1 MMTQQ
6 SQGTELYLRLTEVSA
21 DDRDRVGSKAANE
34 AELLR
39 AGFEVPEAIVITTDA
54 FQRFLQANRIASDGA
69 PEAVRSGTV
78 PEEILNMLQAGVNG
92 LGEHPLAVR
101 SSGVAEDLPGASY
114 AGQYDTRLNVR
125 GKDDLEAAL
134 LRCWASA
141 FNPHVVAYRNRNGQS
156 ANGMA
161 VLIQKMVPADVAGV
175 AFSANPVSGKRD
187 EIVIN
192 AVRGLGERLVSGQA
206 SPDEWVVKDGEAH
219 CQRAP
224 ESAIDREQARAI
236 AEMARRVE
244 AYFGAPQDIEWA
256 LAGDQLSV
264 LQARPITSLPDEE
277 PEMVPIAIEV
287 PPGFWQQDASRFPD
301 PVTPM
306 FTTLGPEIAMIAMQ
320 RSIEEFGLLTD
331 GLEIIAIGGYGYQRL
346 KPLGGKEPP
355 PIPMPTPLMWLLVR
369 LMPAM
374 RARMKQAKECVRT
387 DRPGGYIE
395 RWYAHWLPE
404 VEKRTGEVRDVD
416 LEKLS
421 DRALVQHLEEILTF
435 FRWSVQIHGLMNNS
449 VGFILYEFVSTCRE
463 LLGWDEAQAFELV
476 SGTSYKSTEPGRR
489 LHELAQMAY
498 HHPAVSQL
506 LEQIDD
512 ETASRLEEVDQ
523 GFADAFAI
531 YQHSYGCRSI
541 RWDVL
546 YPSLEERPGL
556 TLRLIRDQMARGF
569 NPAQIKA
576 ELEQDRAEKVA
587 EAKAALAG
595 NAEALAEFERA
606 LERAEKAY
614 PLREANQFYTFSTPM
629 ALLRYALL
637 EIGSRLAKEGVI
649 LERDDVFFLEKDEA
663 CSALFEGGDR
673 TELVQRRKG
682 EMAWAKANPGPAYYG
697 DPPPPPSF
705 DFLPAEARLIM
716 GSLIWSFEQM
726 MEYEGSGRTQIAGE
740 TITGIA
746 ASSGQYTGPCR
757 IVADETEFH
766 KIQPGDVMVCPMT
779 SPVWSVLCP
788 SLGALVTDAGG
799 LLSHPAII
807 AREYRIPAVVATGNA
822 TSILQD
828 GQMVRVDGASG
839 TIEVIA

>member
-1 MMTQQ
+1 MMTKE
-6 SQGTELYLRLTEVSA
+6 SLDTRFCLRLREVSA
-21 DDRDRVGSKAANE
+21 DERDRVGSKAANE

-54 FQRFLQANRIASDGA
+54 FHHFLQANRIPPDGA
-69 PEAVRSGTV
+69 PEAVRSGAI

-92 LGEHPLAVR
+92 LGKHPLAVR
-101 SSGVAEDLPGASY
+101 SSGVAEDLPEASY
-114 AGQYDTRLNVR
+114 AGQYETILNVR
-125 GKDDLEAAL
+125 GEDDLEAAV

-156 ANGMA
+156 AKGMA

-175 AFSANPVSGKRD
+175 AFSANPVSGRRD
-187 EIVIN
+187 EVVIN
-192 AVRGLGERLVSGQA
+192 AVRGLGERLVSGEA

-224 ESAIDREQARAI
+224 ESAIDREQVRAI
-236 AEMARRVE
+236 ADIARRVE

-256 LAGDQLSV
+256 LAGDELYV
-264 LQARPITSLPDEE
+264 LQARPITSLPDEQ
-277 PEMVPIAIEV
+277 PEMVPIPIEV

-301 PVTPM
+301 PVAPM
-306 FTTLGPEIAMIAMQ
+306 FMSLGPELAMTAMQ
-320 RSIEEFGLLTD
+320 RSIMEFGLLTD
-331 GLEIIAIGGYGYQRL
+331 GLEIIPIGGYGYQRL

-374 RARMKQAKECVRT
+374 RARMKQAKECVRA
-387 DRPGGYIE
+387 DRPGVYVE
-395 RWYAHWLPE
+395 RWYARWLPE
-404 VEKRTGEVRDVD
+404 LEERTGEIRDVD
-416 LEKLS
+416 LERLS
-421 DRALVQHLEEILTF
+421 DERLVQHLEEILAF

-449 VGFILYEFVSTCRE
+449 VGFILYEFVSTCRD

-498 HHPAVSQL
+498 DRPAVRRL

-512 ETASRLEEVDQ
+512 EIATRLEEVDQ
-523 GFADAFAI
+523 GFADAVAS
-531 YQHSYGCRSI
+531 YQRTYGCRSI

-546 YPSLEERPGL
+546 YPSLAERPAL
-556 TLRLIRDQMARGF
+556 ILRLIRDQMARGF
-569 NPAQIKA
+569 DPTQIKA
-576 ELEQDRAEKVA
+576 ELERERSGKVA
-587 EAKAALAG
+587 EARAALTG
-595 NAEALAEFERA
+595 NAEGLTGFERA

-629 ALLRYALL
+629 ALLRYAFL
-637 EIGSRLAKEGVI
+637 EMGRRLAKKGVI
-649 LERDDVFFLEKDEA
+649 RERDDIFFLNKEEA
-663 CSALFEGGDR
+663 CSALFEGADK
-673 TELVQRRKG
+673 TELVRHRKG
-682 EMAWAKANPGPAYYG
+682 EMAWAEANPGPAYYG

-716 GSLIWSFEQM
+716 ESLIWSFEQM
-726 MEYEGSGRTQIAGE
+726 MEYERSGQTQTAGE
-740 TITGIA
+740 TLKGIA
-746 ASSGQYTGPCR
+746 ASTGQYIGPCR
-757 IVADETEFH
+757 IVADETEFD

-779 SPVWSVLCP
+779 SPVWSVLFP

-828 GQMVRVDGASG
+828 GQMVKVDGAAG
-839 TIEVIA
+839 TIEVVA